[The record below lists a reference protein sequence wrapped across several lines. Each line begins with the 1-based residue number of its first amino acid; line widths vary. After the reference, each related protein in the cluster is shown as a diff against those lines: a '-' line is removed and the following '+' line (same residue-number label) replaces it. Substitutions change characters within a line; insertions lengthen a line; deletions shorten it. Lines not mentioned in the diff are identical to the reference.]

1 MEYIFEET
9 LSSLKD
15 LKHIEWFLNH
25 RSQYEFITVESQN
38 LLNSLL
44 DKITKKNIFYSD
56 IINEYN
62 QLVKIFENN
71 PFNYQYDVLEN
82 NNAVTSKHTTNYFIR
97 ISDKD
102 KRQYIVAYQYLLDN
116 PVEYNLDKMKE
127 KFNKKLLQDRQ
138 VVNDNFEAV
147 DQHYKRYWQGDVCNA
162 MGRYQQVGYGKDYHL
177 VKKVI
182 YFLIYNFLLIRIIHE
197 TQFINVVTHFW
208 QYFSDSYDV
217 LYSANYVFFGFK
229 YLGILALV
237 LTAYFI
243 YLDVYYIY
251 GLYYLFFVKRKFDNV
266 YHHHQDTLK
275 YYQQFLDDWKRCKQ
289 GGLSNKLEKFR
300 HRNSTYLPLIE
311 KSSYHYNF
319 HQSKLVKEDGKT
331 INRPVIINEKVPKA
345 KFYKSPVERQWI
357 KLVLLLIFVEAICN
371 TASIIQYLQ

>member
-25 RSQYEFITVESQN
+25 RNQYEFTTVESQN
-38 LLNSLL
+38 LLKSLL
-44 DKITKKNIFYSD
+44 NKITKKNIFYSD

-62 QLVKIFENN
+62 QLVKIFDNN
-71 PFNYQYDVLEN
+71 PYNYQYDVLEN
-82 NNAVTSKHTTNYFIR
+82 NTALASKYTTNYFIR

-127 KFNKKLLQDRQ
+127 KFNKKLIQDRQ

-162 MGRYQQVGYGKDYHL
+162 MGRYQRVGYGKDYHL

-197 TQFINVVTHFW
+197 TQFFNVITHFW
-208 QYFSDSYDV
+208 QYFSDSYDA

-243 YLDVYYIY
+243 YLDFYYIY

-275 YYQQFLDDWKRCKQ
+275 YYQQFLDDWKRCQQ
-289 GGLSNKLEKFR
+289 GTLSNRLEKFG
-300 HRNSTYLPLIE
+300 HRNPTYLPLIE

-319 HQSKLVKEDGKT
+319 HQSKLVKENGKT
-331 INRPVIINEKVPKA
+331 VNRSVIINEKVPKA

>member
-82 NNAVTSKHTTNYFIR
+82 NNAVASKHTTNYFIK